1 MTARDIETTVEPL
14 RQVRVSDQ
22 VSEYIR
28 SYIATNGLRQGDP
41 LPSESELSRRLG
53 VSRPTIR
60 EATNALAGLGIISVS
75 SGRAPIVAAVSGPA
89 IPQILDHALAIAQ
102 IDRMHTLQ
110 VRSFI
115 EERSVALAARNRT
128 TEDIA
133 ELNIIVPRLKRAI
146 GDLLGFAEVDIAF
159 HKVLAR
165 ASGNP
170 LVRIIIDG
178 IADVAIQSSRSGLR
192 EIQDRAEWERVYLT
206 HREIAEAVIK
216 GNAEQA
222 TLSMKRHFDEA
233 FERTGKGR
241 RE

>member
-1 MTARDIETTVEPL
+1 MPASEKPEIEPL

-28 SYIATNGLRQGDP
+28 SYIAENALRPGDA

-60 EATNALAGLGIISVS
+60 EATNALAGLGIINVS
-75 SGRAPIVAAVSGPA
+75 SGRMPTVGAVSA
-89 IPQILDHALAIAQ
+89 SAFPQILDHALAIAQ
-102 IDRMHTLQ
+102 IDRLHTLQ

-115 EERSVALAARNRT
+115 EERSVVLAAENRRG
-128 TEDIA
+128 EDVE
-133 ELNIIVPRLKRAI
+133 ELNAIVPRLEEAI
-146 GDLLGFAEVDIAF
+146 GDLDRFAEHDVAF

-178 IADVAIQSSRSGLR
+178 LTDVALQSSRSGLS
-192 EIQDRAEWERVYLT
+192 EIEERDEWEQVFRT
-206 HREIAEAVIK
+206 HRAIAEAVIN
-216 GNAEQA
+216 GDSELARVC
-222 TLSMKRHFDEA
+222 MKRHFAEA
-233 FERTGKGR
+233 FDRMNRKRDG
-241 RE
+241 